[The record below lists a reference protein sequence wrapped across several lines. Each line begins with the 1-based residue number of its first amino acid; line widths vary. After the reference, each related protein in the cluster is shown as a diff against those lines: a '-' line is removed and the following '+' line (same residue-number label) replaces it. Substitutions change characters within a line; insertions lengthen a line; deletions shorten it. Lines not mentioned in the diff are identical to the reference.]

1 MNKKKFSRY
10 QVFIVLV
17 LSLLQFTV
25 VLDFVVLSPLGDQV
39 IKALSI
45 SPAQF
50 GWLVSSYAFSAGI
63 SGILTA
69 GFADKYD
76 RKKLLLFFY
85 SGFILGTLFC
95 GLSGS
100 FTMLLLARIFT
111 GLFGGV
117 IASISLT
124 IVTDLFHLDQRG
136 RVMGFVQMGF
146 AVSQILGIPIGLQLA
161 ILWGWNA
168 IFIAIVGL
176 ALIVLFLLIRYM
188 KPITRHLEL
197 AGPDHNALMHLVG
210 VIRNKSYRIAFS
222 LTSLVA
228 LAGFMLMP
236 FASVFLVNNV
246 KITHEELPMVFMFTG
261 VTSIIALPLIGRLS
275 DRVSKFKV
283 FAWGSVLA
291 IIMTL
296 VYTNMPILPFA
307 LVVLINMLL
316 FISTS
321 ARMVPGT
328 AMITAVPGRED
339 RGAFM
344 SVNSSL
350 QQVSGGIAAMI
361 AGLIVVQENP
371 GSPIRHYNTL
381 GFITTG
387 LFLTGIIM
395 ALRVYRLIKI
405 KARGEAAGKITP
417 SHH

>member
-10 QVFIVLV
+10 QLFIVLV

-39 IKALSI
+39 IKALEI
-45 SPAQF
+45 TPAQF

-95 GLSGS
+95 GLSSS

-161 ILWGWNA
+161 IIWGWNA

-176 ALIVLFLLIRYM
+176 ALIILFLLIRYM

-197 AGPDHNALMHLVG
+197 ARPGHNAVMHLIG
-210 VIRNKSYRIAFS
+210 VVKNKNYRIAFS

-261 VTSIIALPLIGRLS
+261 VTSIIALPIIGRLS

-296 VYTNMPILPFA
+296 VYTNMPILPFI
-307 LVVLINMLL
+307 LVVIINMLL

-328 AMITAVPGRED
+328 AMITAVPGMED

-371 GSPIRHYNTL
+371 GSPIIHYNTL

-387 LFLTGIIM
+387 LFIIGIIM
-395 ALRVYRLIKI
+395 AFRVYRLIKI

-417 SHH
+417 LHH